1 MARSLYHSLHDRLL
15 TLPDTTKVYPA
26 HGAGS
31 ACGKNLSTETVS
43 TIGEQRR
50 TNYALATMTEKEFV
64 DIVTEGQAAA
74 PLYFSFAAMR
84 NRAARDHLDEA
95 ELPTALSWAEFTQ
108 HVANGAVAIDTREP
122 DEFAR
127 GHLRGSRNVGLS
139 GRFAEYV
146 GEVVRP
152 GEAIVLVATPGT
164 EHEAKVRLARI
175 GYDSVIGVLVDPVRA
190 MLEHP
195 DHVQIASRLSAEQ
208 LESRRAVV
216 PNLAIVDVRGPG
228 EVGEGMVA
236 GAVHLQ
242 LASLLQ
248 RASEL
253 DPAVPT
259 VVYCAGGYRSS
270 IAASTLRSL
279 GFNDVSDIVGG
290 YGAWKILQST

>member
-1 MARSLYHSLHDRLL
+1 
-15 TLPDTTKVYPA
+15 
-26 HGAGS
+26 
-31 ACGKNLSTETVS
+31 
-43 TIGEQRR
+43 
-50 TNYALATMTEKEFV
+50 
-64 DIVTEGQAAA
+64 
-74 PLYFSFAAMR
+74 
-84 NRAARDHLDEA
+84 
-95 ELPTALSWAEFTQ
+95 
-108 HVANGAVAIDTREP
+108 
-122 DEFAR
+122 
-127 GHLRGSRNVGLS
+127 
-139 GRFAEYV
+139 
-146 GEVVRP
+146 
-152 GEAIVLVATPGT
+152 
-164 EHEAKVRLARI
+164 
-175 GYDSVIGVLVDPVRA
+175 

-228 EVGEGMVA
+228 EIDEGMVG

-290 YGAWKILQST
+290 YGAWKVNQSA

>member
-1 MARSLYHSLHDRLL
+1 
-15 TLPDTTKVYPA
+15 
-26 HGAGS
+26 
-31 ACGKNLSTETVS
+31 
-43 TIGEQRR
+43 
-50 TNYALATMTEKEFV
+50 
-64 DIVTEGQAAA
+64 
-74 PLYFSFAAMR
+74 MR
-84 NRAARDHLDEA
+84 NRAASDHLDES

-139 GRFAEYV
+139 WRFAEYV

-175 GYDSVIGVLVDPVRA
+175 GYDSVIGALVDPVRT

-228 EVGEGMVA
+228 EIDEGMVG

-242 LASLLQ
+242 LASLLR

-290 YGAWKILQST
+290 YGACKVHQSA

>member
-1 MARSLYHSLHDRLL
+1 
-15 TLPDTTKVYPA
+15 
-26 HGAGS
+26 
-31 ACGKNLSTETVS
+31 
-43 TIGEQRR
+43 
-50 TNYALATMTEKEFV
+50 
-64 DIVTEGQAAA
+64 
-74 PLYFSFAAMR
+74 
-84 NRAARDHLDEA
+84 
-95 ELPTALSWAEFTQ
+95 
-108 HVANGAVAIDTREP
+108 
-122 DEFAR
+122 
-127 GHLRGSRNVGLS
+127 VGLS

-175 GYDSVIGVLVDPVRA
+175 GYDSVIGALVDPVRA

-195 DHVQIASRLSAEQ
+195 DHVQVASRLSAEQ